1 MRSEKDVIVVVV
13 VVVLGVAFICFPV
26 VVSSSL
32 LVNQVVVAFSVF
44 LVILIDAIIDKI
56 VDVKHT
62 VKIFI
67 TFRSFFP
74 LFSLC
79 SRDYISKSWRI
90 LRPVQIGPSFCI
102 PITGVCIPCA
112 YFLEANANA
121 VIKVV
126 VRPGR
131 VFGFCSFVFCLSLL
145 EARRPNG

>member
-74 LFSLC
+74 LFPFAVAIIF
-79 SRDYISKSWRI
+79 RNRGAFF
-90 LRPVQIGPSFCI
+90 VQF
-102 PITGVCIPCA
+102 
-112 YFLEANANA
+112 
-121 VIKVV
+121 
-126 VRPGR
+126 R
-131 VFGFCSFVFCLSLL
+131 
-145 EARRPNG
+145 